1 MICALYNRPMPAL
14 RRKRDPIKQLVKSV
28 ISEIV
33 EENEDV
39 IRRIFEEA
47 IEDAVMSQAIKSS
60 RPIRKVSRDKV
71 FKTLAQLS
79 K

>member
-1 MICALYNRPMPAL
+1 MVALPRKKDPM
-14 RRKRDPIKQLVKSV
+14 KQLVKSV
-28 ISEIV
+28 ISEIL
-33 EENEDV
+33 EENEDI

-47 IEDAVMSQAIKSS
+47 IEDAVMSQAIKKS
-60 RPIRKVSRDKV
+60 RPIRKVSRDKL